1 MHNVYNYRYNIKKKT
16 KYFANLYLHKYRY
29 ENQNWNNKRHYT
41 IVIDSYTIVN
51 IVILTI
57 FNL

>member
-41 IVIDSYTIVN
+41 IVN